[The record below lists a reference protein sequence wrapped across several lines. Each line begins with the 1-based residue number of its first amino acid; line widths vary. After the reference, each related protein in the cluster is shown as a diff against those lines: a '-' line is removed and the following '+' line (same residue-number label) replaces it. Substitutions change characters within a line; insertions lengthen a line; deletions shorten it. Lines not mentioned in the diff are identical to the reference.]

1 MNVLLLLWWIVIG
14 LDDGVQAQ
22 LVGLW
27 MKDWIGLMLYIGC
40 WLANCGYK

>member
-27 MKDWIGLMLYIGC
+27 MKD
-40 WLANCGYK
+40 